1 MTKPVKVTTEEPPE
15 PVQIPLE
22 AEIEQP
28 PVVSVTPPLITAG
41 AYFSILT
48 LFLLFIRMDMAL
60 IYSEILFVCV
70 CFEQLLSGEI

>member
-41 AYFSILT
+41 AY
-48 LFLLFIRMDMAL
+48 LFLYFNFVSL
-60 IYSEILFVCV
+60 IYSTIECV
-70 CFEQLLSGEI
+70 MINALQSDYQLT